1 MLDLNTI
8 ILIPFCKKGKSSN
21 TYDMIIGRDI
31 LTELGM
37 ILNIQDIIVSW
48 DTDILPLRVKRNLET
63 LKLLTEVHLTAN
75 EPYLLEDEY
84 PQSTKILDA

>member
-1 MLDLNTI
+1 MWMTA
-8 ILIPFCKKGKSSN
+8 FKSSN
-21 TYDMIIGRDI
+21 TYDIIIGRDI

-63 LKLLTEVHLTAN
+63 LKLLTEVYLTAN

-84 PQSTKILDA
+84 TQFFRCRI